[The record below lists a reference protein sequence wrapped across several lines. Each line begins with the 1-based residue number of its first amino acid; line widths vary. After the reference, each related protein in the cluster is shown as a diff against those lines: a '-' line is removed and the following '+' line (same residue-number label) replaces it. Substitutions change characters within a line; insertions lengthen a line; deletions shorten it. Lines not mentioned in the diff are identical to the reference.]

1 MKRLKLK
8 LSEYKPNYPIY
19 LLITI
24 YTVIFSYISILRH
37 NAFSSTA
44 WDLGIFEQALW
55 STINSGR
62 LFWYCPEL
70 PINPGGCFFG
80 IHFSPILFLILPV
93 YGAFQATETLLVLQS
108 FILALGAVPLYWI
121 VRDEINRRAA
131 FIFAGAYLLYPGLHG
146 MNLFDFHPH
155 AFLPA
160 FFLFA
165 FHYFKKEKWTRYFL
179 FVILALMVIE
189 FVPLIVIFLGF
200 YGLWVHR
207 KQVAKIVELGIRKTF
222 TNKKI
227 LASIITII
235 LGICWFIV
243 AMKVIFYFN
252 PSPQPHPN
260 WQKFGDPIRDPLG
273 VILTILSNPLYTI
286 EVALTPPYEKL
297 MYIIGLFAPVAFLSF
312 LDPPSLM
319 IGAPWFVASF
329 LSNYPAYYHAVGYQ
343 YVAFVIPF
351 IFISA
356 IYGTKRLA
364 TVRKAVS
371 TNVAKKAVNARVAEN
386 VTVVMLIICILCIA
400 TIGANL
406 QVPQVTLRHEALEK
420 MIELIPSNASVLTQ
434 NNIFPHVSRRMCAYV
449 GSNAVGNYSNVCFDY
464 IIVDTRSFWYKPRG
478 NYKYLDLEEFI
489 FEAIESEEYR
499 VLSAID
505 DMWLLKRDY
514 RGEPTFPFKYGI
526 LTKFYNEGVTAPV
539 FTSVFLD
546 TKWDWRKRLPFP
558 TVNNNSFSVFFS
570 GYLKTSDVGN
580 YMFRV
585 SPPNGSKLYVDE
597 KLILDG
603 WNQNFYN
610 DTTTVFL
617 DIGFHKIEIVY
628 AKSESN
634 ANVNVNWKPP
644 WREVFETIPTT
655 DLYWSE
661 SNA

>member
-1 MKRLKLK
+1 ML
-8 LSEYKPNYPIY
+8 EYKPNYPIY
-19 LLITI
+19 LFITI
-24 YTVIFSYISILRH
+24 YTVVLSYISILRH
-37 NAFSSTA
+37 NAFLSTS

-55 STINSGR
+55 STINSDR

-70 PINPGGCFFG
+70 PMNPGGCFFG

-108 FILALGAVPLYWI
+108 FILALGALPLYWI
-121 VRDEINRRAA
+121 VRDEVNRRVAL
-131 FIFAGAYLLYPGLHG
+131 IFAGVYLLYPALHG

-155 AFLPA
+155 AFLPMS
-160 FFLFA
+160 FLFA
-165 FHYFKKEKWTRYFL
+165 FHYFKKEKWIKYFL

-189 FVPLIVIFLGF
+189 FVSLIVVFLGF
-200 YGLWVHR
+200 YGLWVSR
-207 KQVAKIVELGIRKTF
+207 KELAKIVDLGIRKTF

-227 LASIITII
+227 LASIMTII

-252 PSPQPHPN
+252 PSPRPHPN
-260 WQKFGDPIRDPLG
+260 WQRFGDPVRDPLG

-286 EVALTPPYEKL
+286 EVILTSPVEKF
-297 MYIIGLFAPVAFLSF
+297 MYIMGLFAPVAFLSF
-312 LDPPSLM
+312 LNLPSLM

-329 LSNYPAYYHAVGYQ
+329 LSNYSAYYQAVGYQ

-356 IYGTKRLA
+356 LYGTKRLA
-364 TVRKAVS
+364 TVRKVISA
-371 TNVAKKAVNARVAEN
+371 NVAKKAVDARVAEKA
-386 VTVVMLIICILCIA
+386 TVVMLIICILCIA

-434 NNIFPHVSRRMCAYV
+434 NDVFPHVSRRMYAYV
-449 GSNAVGNYSNVCFDY
+449 GSNSVGNYSNVCFDY
-464 IIVDTRSFWYKPRG
+464 IIVDTRSFWYKPGG

-489 FEAIESEEYR
+489 FKAVKSEEYG

-505 DMWLLKRDY
+505 DMWLLKRGY
-514 RGEPTFPFKYGI
+514 KGEPTFPFKHGI
-526 LTKFYNEGVTAPV
+526 LAKFYNQGVTAPI

-546 TKWDWRKRLPFP
+546 TKWDWRERLPFP

-570 GYLKTSDVGN
+570 GYLKTSDGGN

-585 SPPNGSKLYVDE
+585 SPLNGSKLYVDG
-597 KLILDG
+597 KLVLDG
-603 WNQNFYN
+603 WNQDFYN

-617 DIGFHKIEIVY
+617 DKGFHKIEIEY

-634 ANVNVNWKPP
+634 ASVNVNWKPP
-644 WREVFETIPTT
+644 GKEVFETIPTT

-661 SNA
+661 SNV